1 MIRRLFSTIGNLAK
15 QPIRMNISPI
25 QVTNSAWEK
34 IDYILEKRDNH
45 LFYFTASSGGCN
57 GFNYD
62 LNLITLGDY
71 LDMTER
77 LQTFTL
83 LENENKSKIY
93 VEPVAEMLLF
103 GTTIDYVK
111 EDWNKGIFENKFIFI
126 PDKNLVTSCGCGVS
140 FTPKD

>member
-1 MIRRLFSTIGNLAK
+1 MIRRFFSTLSK
-15 QPIRMNISPI
+15 QPVI
-25 QVTNSAWEK
+25 VTNSAWAK
-34 IDYILEKRDNH
+34 MDSILQQKNEH
-45 LFYFTASSGGCN
+45 VFYFTASSGGCN

-62 LNLITLGDY
+62 LNLITIVDY

-77 LQTFTL
+77 LKMFTL
-83 LENENKSKIY
+83 LENEKNSKLFID
-93 VEPVAEMLLF
+93 PDAEILLF

-140 FTPKD
+140 FTPKN

>member
-1 MIRRLFSTIGNLAK
+1 MIRRLFSTIGNMAK
-15 QPIRMNISPI
+15 QPIRMNKPPI

-62 LNLITLGDY
+62 LNLITLGNY

-77 LQTFTL
+77 LTTFTL

-93 VEPVAEMLLF
+93 IEPVAEMLLF